1 MLEHC
6 LELRTKYFLCL
17 KRKEECSKF
26 YLEYIKCW
34 RQVSKK

>member
-6 LELRTKYFLCL
+6 LELKKLYLLCL
-17 KRKEECSKF
+17 KKENECSKF